1 MVERPLDDLGYVH
14 YIDFDD
20 YPMLGRSLDEFQS
33 VSTGRGATGAS
44 VRDILERLLQ
54 DGDWHLKEE
63 LVDAVGRQVECS
75 IKTIERVALDE
86 MSVDRQYTNETPTR
100 VEWRL
105 PS

>member
-1 MVERPLDDLGYVH
+1 MLD
-14 YIDFDD
+14 
-20 YPMLGRSLDEFQS
+20 RSLDEFHS

-86 MSVDRQYTNETPTR
+86 MSVDRQNTNETPTR
-100 VEWRL
+100 VLWRL